1 MEYLTEKHISEI
13 TTLIKAKGVEMEE
26 LLYDLV
32 DHTCC
37 MVEEK
42 MEQGKSYTSALDESM
57 SSFGNNGIRNIQ
69 EETTYLLT
77 KNILVMRKTM
87 HIIGITSAIL
97 LLLGSIF
104 KIQHWPGA
112 AVIYILGGA
121 LLCFVFM
128 PLFLSVKIKEKLGKF
143 RTWLNIVGIAS
154 AFLVANGIFFK
165 LMHWPYANVLM
176 DVGGAILFFVYLPLA
191 IYSFYKN
198 KELRSGT
205 LTTLILAIS
214 GFSILFALVSLRSSF
229 TVRSSIINMQYTIN
243 SNIKNAQQSNN
254 QLLLLLESDSLKDYG
269 DIVKANEIAE
279 SINNLTAELS
289 FEIAK
294 SEHADLS
301 DETIKQILASNY
313 LEISDDNG
321 NLNVLRKQ
329 ENGLNDLLILIDEYH
344 QTYSHLLGV
353 DAQVDVNDENV
364 KIYFDKKINKFPLG
378 IIIHDL
384 SILNLQVQ
392 RLHTSLLQH
401 YKGRVS

>member
-1 MEYLTEKHISEI
+1 MEHLTEKHISEI
-13 TTLIKAKGVEMEE
+13 TTLVRAKGVEMEE

-32 DHTCC
+32 DHVCC

-42 MEQGKSYTSALDESM
+42 MEQGKNYASALEESI

-87 HIIGITSAIL
+87 HIIGIVATLML
-97 LLLGSIF
+97 LIASIF

-112 AVIYILGGA
+112 GLMYVVGGF
-121 LLCFVFM
+121 LLSFVFM
-128 PLFLSVKIKEKLGKF
+128 PLFLSVKVKEKMGKF

-154 AFLVANGIFFK
+154 AFLVVNGIFFK
-165 LMHWPYANVLM
+165 VMHWPYANLLM
-176 DVGGAILFFVYLPLA
+176 DIGGVILLFVYLPLA
-191 IYSFYKN
+191 IYNFYKN
-198 KELRSGT
+198 KELRTNT
-205 LTTLILAIS
+205 LTTLVIAVS

-243 SNIKNAQQSNN
+243 ENTKLTNQSNH
-254 QLLLLLESDSLKDYG
+254 QLLLSLGSDSLQDYEA
-269 DIVKANEIAE
+269 VFKANQLAD
-279 SINNLTAELS
+279 SINSLTSILS

-294 SEHADLS
+294 SEHPDLA

-321 NLNVLRKQ
+321 NLNVLKK
-329 ENGLNDLLILIDEYH
+329 EEGGLNELLILIKEYE
-344 QTYSHLLGV
+344 QIYQQLLGV
-353 DAQVDVNDENV
+353 APTVDVNEENV
-364 KIYFDKKINKFPLG
+364 KIYIDPKNDKFPLG

-392 RLHTSLLQH
+392 RLHTSLLQY